1 MAPLDEKWFGN
12 PRDLVVAEALE
23 LEAASLGY
31 PVQGMLGKNGWD
43 GTLWSVLD
51 WNFRVIMRMCTEGR
65 LSCVVCSR
73 VSQPRFK
80 PASCGRKPGKTSRSP
95 SRSRSQLSLTL
106 PAWTMASEYLGGEC
120 VKIVCSK
127 DDLAGLGTGFFY
139 ILNASFFC
147 VLFLVFGDL

>member
-12 PRDLVVAEALE
+12 PRVLVVAEALE

-106 PAWTMASEYLGGEC
+106 PPGQWLVSIWVVNVSRSCAARMTWQGWAPG
-120 VKIVCSK
+120 
-127 DDLAGLGTGFFY
+127 
-139 ILNASFFC
+139 SFTF
-147 VLFLVFGDL
+147 